1 MSSFTTPHYM
11 YLFEMTNG
19 KQKLTYGASPED
31 ALAILEMRLT
41 PEEMSLILRDQFKRI
56 PQREMLKHIDNLG

>member
-19 KQKLTYGASPED
+19 KQKLAYGASPED

-41 PEEMSLILRDQFKRI
+41 PEEMSLILRDNFKRI
-56 PQREMLKHIDNLG
+56 PQREMLRHIDNLG